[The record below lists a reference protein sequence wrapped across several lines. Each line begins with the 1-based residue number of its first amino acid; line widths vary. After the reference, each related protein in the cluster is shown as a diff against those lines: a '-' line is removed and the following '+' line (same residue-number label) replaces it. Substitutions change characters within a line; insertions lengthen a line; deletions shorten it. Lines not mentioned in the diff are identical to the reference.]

1 MPDRP
6 NVLWICTD
14 QQRFDTLGCYGNEF
28 VETPN
33 VDALAESGVR
43 FERAYSQSPVCAPSR
58 ASFLTGRYPRT
69 TGVRGNGQPIPDDET
84 LVTRWLADE
93 GYVCGLSGK
102 LHLRPTHPST
112 EDLPLGESR
121 IDDGYA
127 DFQWSH
133 GRTHPSPANEYQ
145 RWLHEKGV
153 GYEER
158 PIEGCEHATYGM
170 PAEHHQ
176 TTWCAEQAESFIESA
191 ADYDHPWL
199 YSVNPFD
206 PHHAFVAPEAYLQRY
221 LDRLDEIPLPEY
233 EPGDLDDKP
242 PWYRAC
248 HDGAYSNPNLFP
260 FEGMDER
267 DHRVVRAA
275 YWAMCDLI
283 DDAVGQLLDALERT
297 GQREDTLVIFTSDH
311 GELLGDHGIYL
322 KGAFFY
328 EGQLRVP
335 LVVSGPGVR
344 AGVETEELV
353 ELVDLAPTL
362 LEAAGMDV
370 PAAMQGRSLWP
381 LLTGETDRHRESVY
395 AEAYDAVH
403 WQEPTGNSTMVRT
416 DRYKLVRHHGVDD
429 GELYDLEADPGET
442 DDRWDDPA
450 YAEVRTELL
459 TVLCDRMAGTADP
472 LPKREAPW

>member
-28 VETPN
+28 VETPH

-43 FERAYSQSPVCAPSR
+43 FDRAYAQNPVCAPSR

-84 LVTRWLADE
+84 LVTRRLADE

-102 LHLRPTHPST
+102 LHIRPAHPST

-133 GRTHPSPANEYQ
+133 GTTHPSPANEYQ
-145 RWLHEKGV
+145 EWLAERGV
-153 GYEER
+153 EYEER
-158 PIEGCEHATYGM
+158 PIEGCEYATYGM

-176 TTWCAEQAESFIESA
+176 TTWCAEKAESFVETA
-191 ADYDHPWL
+191 ADIDHPWL

-206 PHHAFVAPEAYLQRY
+206 PHHAFVAPEGYLERY
-221 LDRLDEIPLPEY
+221 LEDLDDIPLPDY
-233 EPGDLDDKP
+233 EPGELDAKP
-242 PWYRAC
+242 PWYAEC
-248 HDGAYSNPNLFP
+248 HEGAYANPDLFP
-260 FEGMDER
+260 YDEMDER
-267 DHRVVRAA
+267 DHRIVRAV
-275 YWAMCDLI
+275 YWAMCDLV

-297 GQREDTLVIFTSDH
+297 GQREDTIVVFTSDH

-322 KGAFFY
+322 KGGFFY
-328 EGQLRVP
+328 EEALRVP
-335 LVVSGPGVR
+335 LIVSGPGVR
-344 AGVETEELV
+344 EGVETDELV
-353 ELVDLAPTL
+353 ELVDLAPAF
-362 LEAAGMDV
+362 LEAAGADV
-370 PAAMQGRSLWP
+370 PEAVQGRSIWP
-381 LLTGETDRHRESVY
+381 LLTGETATHRDSVY

-403 WQEPTGNSTMVRT
+403 WQEPTDYSTMVRT
-416 DRYKLVRHHGVDD
+416 DEYKLVRHHRVET
-429 GELYDLEADPGET
+429 GELYDLEDDPDEKR
-442 DDRWDDPA
+442 DRWNDSD
-450 YAEVRTELL
+450 YADVKTELL
-459 TVLCDRMAGTADP
+459 TELADRMAETADP
-472 LPKREAPW
+472 LPERKAPW